1 MTNSTFLIMTL
12 ANGVVSFLA
21 MILNIAQFVHMIR
34 RKKTKLPFEKTLLS
48 LALADF
54 LTSISHCLF
63 YVFIYIYHRNLLT
76 FPALVF
82 GVLATLVGFSVYSS
96 LFHSIFIAV
105 QRIYAVLLPI
115 KFRIH
120 FKSAVCL
127 VSLVVIWIASLC
139 MSVVVIYREKPF
151 GHSYIILAISG
162 ILPLFYCIICCRLRS
177 QRSRVFISTTTRQ
190 QNDSSCRTFI
200 YSILVTAAF
209 LFCTLP
215 IAVYIQSRSTSIIA
229 LKFTELM
236 LSLNPV
242 ADSLLYFAFSHMS
255 QKKYCFFPR
264 NIRRVRVAEPL
275 AVTRSSHLE
284 LPQIEETKL

>member
-1 MTNSTFLIMTL
+1 M
-12 ANGVVSFLA
+12 
-21 MILNIAQFVHMIR
+21 
-34 RKKTKLPFEKTLLS
+34 
-48 LALADF
+48 
-54 LTSISHCLF
+54 
-63 YVFIYIYHRNLLT
+63 
-76 FPALVF
+76 
-82 GVLATLVGFSVYSS
+82 GFSVYSS

-127 VSLVVIWIASLC
+127 VSLVAIWIVSLSL
-139 MSVVVIYREKPF
+139 SVVVIYQSKKF

-162 ILPLFYCIICCRLRS
+162 VLPLCYCIICYRLRS
-177 QRSRVFISTTTRQ
+177 QRSRVFISTSNTLQR
-190 QNDSSCRTFI
+190 NDSTCRNLV

-215 IAVYIQSRSTSIIA
+215 TAVFIQSRSTSIIA
-229 LKFTELM
+229 QKFTELM

-242 ADSLLYFAFSHMS
+242 VDSLLYFAFSHMS
-255 QKKYCFFPR
+255 QKNCCCFPR

-284 LPQIEETKL
+284 LPQIGVTKL